1 MVWKKIQ
8 IQWNLYSGNNPWD
21 HRKCPLNIGDLLWRL
36 QMQRLDEH
44 FFRTKVFSSLNRGV
58 LKERF
63 YCSLRNFLHF
73 LYSLPVLLIQCAGA
87 WAVLLLSFENSIC
100 WLLSCFELFFSLNL
114 NSCSSLEEPDLISL
128 FSVVGDNKTVKILS
142 RKQNCIHTERWKH
155 STW

>member
-1 MVWKKIQ
+1 MGSLKVSPEYRWPFMKVTNAKIR
-8 IQWNLYSGNNPWD
+8 WTF
-21 HRKCPLNIGDLLWRL
+21 L
-36 QMQRLDEH
+36 QDQS
-44 FFRTKVFSSLNRGV
+44 FSSLNRGV
-58 LKERF
+58 PKERF
-63 YCSLRNFLHF
+63 CCSLRNFLHF

-87 WAVLLLSFENSIC
+87 WAVLLLSFEKSIC

-155 STW
+155 STWEMTDAQT

>member
-1 MVWKKIQ
+1 
-8 IQWNLYSGNNPWD
+8 
-21 HRKCPLNIGDLLWRL
+21 
-36 QMQRLDEH
+36 MQRLDEH
-44 FFRTKVFSSLNRGV
+44 FSRTKVFSSLNRGV
-58 LKERF
+58 LKDRF

-87 WAVLLLSFENSIC
+87 WAVLLLSFENSIR

-142 RKQNCIHTERWKH
+142 RKQNCIHTER
-155 STW
+155 

>member
-1 MVWKKIQ
+1 
-8 IQWNLYSGNNPWD
+8 
-21 HRKCPLNIGDLLWRL
+21 
-36 QMQRLDEH
+36 MQRLDEH
-44 FFRTKVFSSLNRGV
+44 FFRTKVFSSLNKGV

-87 WAVLLLSFENSIC
+87 WAVLLLSFEKSIC

-128 FSVVGDNKTVKILS
+128 FSVVGDNKTENIIKEAKLYPHWKMKAFYLGNDRCSNINIGWSEVS
-142 RKQNCIHTERWKH
+142 RRARLLLNYYWITYM
-155 STW
+155 

>member
-1 MVWKKIQ
+1 ME
-8 IQWNLYSGNNPWD
+8 
-21 HRKCPLNIGDLLWRL
+21 PLFRGQPLGSQKVSPEYRWPFMKVTNA
-36 QMQRLDEH
+36 RLDEH
-44 FFRTKVFSSLNRGV
+44 FFRTKVFSSLNKGV

-87 WAVLLLSFENSIC
+87 WAVLLLSFEKSIC

-155 STW
+155 STWEMTDAQT